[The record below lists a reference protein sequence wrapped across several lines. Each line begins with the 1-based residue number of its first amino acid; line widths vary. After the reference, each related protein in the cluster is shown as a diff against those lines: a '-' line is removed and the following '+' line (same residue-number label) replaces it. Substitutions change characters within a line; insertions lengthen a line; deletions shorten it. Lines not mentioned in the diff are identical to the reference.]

1 MRNTLAIAFVV
12 LLSACAAHPPAISD
26 GLHWFRDSAEQKA
39 IYAEVYASA
48 TSAVRAAAAGLAPG
62 TWAVILDVD
71 ETILDNSDSEKPR
84 ALSGKPDDDKS
95 WDVWV
100 EQRKA
105 PLLPG
110 AKAFID
116 TVHGELKGRI
126 VLVTNRPQ
134 ARCGAT
140 EDNLR
145 AHQLKYDQ
153 ILCDGVGDG
162 NKNERFRSVTD
173 TFNVLLWV
181 GDNIRDFPGLT
192 QQNSGDP
199 SQFGKRYFVL
209 PNTMYGSWTDVPPR

>member
-1 MRNTLAIAFVV
+1 MRNTLPIALVV
-12 LLSACAAHPPAISD
+12 LLSACASRPPAISD

-48 TSAVRAAAAGLAPG
+48 TSAVRAASAGLAAG

-71 ETILDNSDSEKPR
+71 ETILDNSDNEKQQ
-84 ALSGKPDDDKS
+84 ALSVKPYDDKS

-116 TVHGELKGRI
+116 TVHGELKGRV

-134 ARCGAT
+134 AQCGAT

-145 AHQLKYDQ
+145 AHQIPYDQ
-153 ILCDGVGDG
+153 ILCDRVGDG

-192 QQNSGDP
+192 QQKPGDP

-209 PNTMYGSWTDVPPR
+209 PNTMYGSWTGVPPR